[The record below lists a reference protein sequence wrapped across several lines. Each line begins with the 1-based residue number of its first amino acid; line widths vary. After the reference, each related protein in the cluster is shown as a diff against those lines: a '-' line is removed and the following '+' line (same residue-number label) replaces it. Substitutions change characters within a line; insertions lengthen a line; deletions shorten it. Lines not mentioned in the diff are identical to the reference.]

1 LLEKAVPK
9 VERIVCFVVVLL
21 LVLPSAIVSAVHR
34 ATVAEESVEVVERAR
49 RVSEEL
55 AQRGRAFGAV
65 RIEAGRD
72 LGSTARADFDFVTG
86 ECLVR
91 IDAEGAAALY
101 RDAASLRFL
110 VYHELS
116 HCELYRRPGGLF
128 RQAGLGAA
136 QSRLLDDFVLLDAL
150 DADEP
155 EDRLNL
161 FPLAHEAYA
170 DLRAAALL
178 LEEGAHREVVHRIA
192 AMRAEAGFDRYHATE
207 RALLRLLDLPPAAL
221 SGARLEKTVRALVGE
236 HLVVAGIGPTFRP
249 TMGFPLAF
257 WQLVESRMG
266 SVHGRLAAGQ
276 GQWSAYLG
284 NAFAEGAQL
293 AAYPHLAW
301 AFGRQAGADAY
312 TRREFIDAWV
322 REVYGAAPAP
332 AEAEAADAT
341 IARLV
346 DRLGGRPSP

>member
-1 LLEKAVPK
+1 MPRLERV
-9 VERIVCFVVVLL
+9 VCFVVLVL

-34 ATVAEESVEVVERAR
+34 ATVAEASVEVVERAR
-49 RVSEEL
+49 GLSEAL
-55 AQRGRAFGAV
+55 ARRGRVFGTV

-128 RQAGLGAA
+128 RQAGVGAA
-136 QSRLLDDFVLLDAL
+136 QSRLLDDLVSLDAL
-150 DADEP
+150 DADQP

-178 LEEGAHREVVHRIA
+178 LEEGADREVVHRIA
-192 AMRAEAGFDRYHATE
+192 AMRAEAVFDRYHATE
-207 RALLRLLDLPPAAL
+207 RALLRLLELPPAAL

-236 HLVVAGIGPTFRP
+236 HLVVAGMESTFRP
-249 TMGFPLAF
+249 AKEFPLAL

-266 SVHGRLAAGQ
+266 SVHGRLAAGH

-284 NAFAEGAQL
+284 NADAEGAQL

-301 AFGRQAGADAY
+301 AFGHRTDADAY

-322 REVYGAAPAP
+322 KEVYGAAPAP
-332 AEAEAADAT
+332 AEVEAADAT

-346 DRLGGRPSP
+346 ARLGTRPSP